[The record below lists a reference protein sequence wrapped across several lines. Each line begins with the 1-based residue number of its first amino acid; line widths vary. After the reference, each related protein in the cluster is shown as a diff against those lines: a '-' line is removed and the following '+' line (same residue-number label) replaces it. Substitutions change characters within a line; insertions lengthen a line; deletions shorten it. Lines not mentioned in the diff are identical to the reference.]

1 MSELTQQRIN
11 FIERLHETF
20 LMRKGHGAYAFI
32 STSDAVSLFNNYLE
46 TGEPAE
52 QFINQFV
59 RSF

>member
-11 FIERLHETF
+11 FIELLHETF

-32 STSDAVSLFNNYLE
+32 STSEAVLLFNNYLE
-46 TGEPAE
+46 TSEPAE